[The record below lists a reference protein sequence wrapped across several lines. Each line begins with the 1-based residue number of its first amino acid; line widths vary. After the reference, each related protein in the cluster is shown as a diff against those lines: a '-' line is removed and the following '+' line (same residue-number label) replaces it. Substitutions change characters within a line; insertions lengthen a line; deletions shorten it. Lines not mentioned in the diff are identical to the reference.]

1 MKKITLGIF
10 IILAFAFN
18 TRASHLMGGEI
29 VVKVDS
35 SNNAFFTLTL
45 YRDGNPGSA
54 GLGQTTSLQL
64 SQTGITIPNVT
75 LQRTS
80 QTTLASSYLTE
91 KHVYTSSMMLPNNG
105 QYTASFSLC
114 CRNGAIMNGPANSGF
129 YLSTDFSSY
138 NIQNSHTP
146 VFLNDPMVTFPLDTV
161 WNYNPLPYD
170 ADGDSLYWKLDT
182 PMSASATNIS
192 AYTTPPGNANGP
204 LTMDSQTGQ
213 ITWSPS
219 QVGNYAISIL
229 VEEYR
234 NGVQIGEI
242 RRDMQLIVVPDTASM
257 NLVTP
262 SAPQTNV
269 TTGQT
274 VNLSFQVQGPNQQ
287 AAIGLSAIGD
297 PFEIPG
303 SNANFSVSG
312 TGTSTLTG
320 NFTWTPTATDGRT
333 EPYRIVVRATDGK
346 FSYDYTILLTVTKS
360 KVGLND
366 LANQIGFS
374 VYPNP
379 GNGLFTVE
387 LPGADEQSYLLEVF
401 DMQGNLVKRI
411 NVRGSDLAKQIKLNV
426 ESGKGTYI
434 LRLNSM
440 NEQTK
445 TLIVK

>member
-1 MKKITLGIF
+1 
-10 IILAFAFN
+10 
-18 TRASHLMGGEI
+18 
-29 VVKVDS
+29 
-35 SNNAFFTLTL
+35 
-45 YRDGNPGSA
+45 
-54 GLGQTTSLQL
+54 
-64 SQTGITIPNVT
+64 
-75 LQRTS
+75 
-80 QTTLASSYLTE
+80 
-91 KHVYTSSMMLPNNG
+91 
-105 QYTASFSLC
+105 
-114 CRNGAIMNGPANSGF
+114 
-129 YLSTDFSSY
+129 
-138 NIQNSHTP
+138 
-146 VFLNDPMVTFPLDTV
+146 MVTFPLDTV